1 MSRVYETTMVLVLVA
16 VVVLG
21 IAWVISS
28 LINEDHHS
36 KQQLFG
42 MLGTGQQSIILII
55 EEIYMA
61 LSVPQSALQLNYT

>member
-1 MSRVYETTMVLVLVA
+1 MWQGLMSRVYETTMVLALLA

-21 IAWVISS
+21 IAWVVSS

-42 MLGTGQQSIILII
+42 TC
-55 EEIYMA
+55 A
-61 LSVPQSALQLNYT
+61 LVSSFIFSKINAKGVN